1 MVDSP
6 DRHSGDPAD
15 WLPRL
20 AELAHDAGRPLAVVA
35 TVTRIPHGWAGA
47 AAVIGN
53 AVPRLTT
60 TLTNT
65 RAAGPDSADRPL
77 TRNPLTRNPPTRNR
91 GRKVTVL
98 RLARSELKRMTGGL
112 LPKLTILALAL
123 VPLLYGAVYLY
134 ANWDPYGKLNQI
146 DAALVVQDSGA
157 ASADGTRLEAGRKVA
172 ESLVEGHVFNWKTVA
187 STEEADQGVSNGT
200 YAFALKIPQDFSA
213 NLVSPGSFDAAN
225 QAMLNVTTND
235 ANNYLLSTIV
245 DKLTTA
251 VHTRSPR
258 RWARRPPTSSSPDSA
273 PSIPRCSRPP
283 TAPAGLADGVARLH
297 DGTVTLHRAPAS
309 STPAP
314 PSSTTARSS
323 SGTAPRP
330 QRRGR
335 PAQQRPHPAQGQDG
349 GPARRRPTA
358 GRRRRPGGGRQRRAQ
373 HPDAGRPGQLAA
385 AQQAAQQAAA
395 QGQRGRV
402 VASTSRLVA
411 TGVLSQEQA
420 DKVVADVDATPAPP
434 AAPSPAA
441 AASAAKLQAA
451 AAQVQKL
458 ADGAAA
464 VSAGASQLA
473 GAAPALSDAVA
484 KASAGA
490 DQLAGGSAA
499 LAAGQQNAVDGAG
512 KLVQGAQKL
521 DDGAAQLES
530 GAAKASDGAGT
541 LAGELAQGAGKVP
554 NPDDAQKNS
563 LSKVMADPVAVSNVS
578 QAKAGSYGAGLAPFF
593 LTLALWIGIFMLVQA
608 MRPVTQR
615 ALASNAPAW
624 KIAAGGWLP
633 FLAVSAV
640 QASLLTLVVD
650 VGLGLDP
657 AHPVLMW
664 FLMLAAAMAFSAIIQ
679 GVVALLGSPGKLVVL
694 ILLVLQLV
702 SSGGTFPW
710 QTTPEPLHVVHQI
723 LPMGYVVSGMR
734 HLIYGADL
742 AIILPTMLGLVGY
755 TLLGLAMSTVAV
767 RKNKYWTLKT
777 LKPEI
782 AV

>member
-1 MVDSP
+1 
-6 DRHSGDPAD
+6 
-15 WLPRL
+15 
-20 AELAHDAGRPLAVVA
+20 
-35 TVTRIPHGWAGA
+35 
-47 AAVIGN
+47 
-53 AVPRLTT
+53 
-60 TLTNT
+60 
-65 RAAGPDSADRPL
+65 
-77 TRNPLTRNPPTRNR
+77 
-91 GRKVTVL
+91 VL

-157 ASADGTRLEAGRKVA
+157 AAADGTRLEAGRKVA
-172 ESLVEGHVFNWKTVA
+172 ESLVDGHIFNWKTVA

-200 YAFALKIPQDFSA
+200 YAFALKIPEDFSA

-251 VHTRSPR
+251 VHTTV
-258 RWARRPPTSSSPDSA
+258 AKEVGEE
-273 PSIPRCSRPP
+273 
-283 TAPAGLADGVARLH
+283 TANQLLTGFGTIHTQMLKASDGAGQLADGVARLH
-297 DGTVTLHRAPAS
+297 DGTVTLHQGTGELKNGATELYNGEVKLRDGAAS
-309 STPAP
+309 LSAG
-314 PSSTTARSS
+314 AGQLS
-323 SGTAPRP
+323 SGLTQLKDKTAALPADA
-330 QRRGR
+330 QRLADGA
-335 PAQQRPHPAQGQDG
+335 AQVAAGNAALNAQVQ
-349 GPARRRPTA
+349 AI
-358 GRRRRPGGGRQRRAQ
+358 
-373 HPDAGRPGQLAA
+373 PGQVAA
-385 AQQAAQQAAA
+385 AEQAAQQAAA
-395 QGQRGRV
+395 QAQRSRV

-411 TGVLSQEQA
+411 AGVLSQDQA
-420 DKVVADVDATPAPP
+420 DKVVADVDATAAPP
-434 AAPSPAA
+434 AASA
-441 AASAAKLQAA
+441 AASASGAKLQAA

-458 ADGAAA
+458 ADGSAA

-499 LAAGQQNAVDGAG
+499 LAAGHQNAVDGAG
-512 KLVQGAQKL
+512 RLVQGAQKL
-521 DDGAAQLES
+521 DGGAAQLES

-541 LAGELAQGAGKVP
+541 LASELAKGAGQVP
-554 NPDDAQKNS
+554 NPDDAQKDS
-563 LSKVMADPVAVSNVS
+563 LSKVMADPVAVSKVS

-742 AIILPTMLGLVGY
+742 ALILPTVLGLVGY

>member
-1 MVDSP
+1 M
-6 DRHSGDPAD
+6 
-15 WLPRL
+15 
-20 AELAHDAGRPLAVVA
+20 
-35 TVTRIPHGWAGA
+35 
-47 AAVIGN
+47 
-53 AVPRLTT
+53 
-60 TLTNT
+60 
-65 RAAGPDSADRPL
+65 
-77 TRNPLTRNPPTRNR
+77 
-91 GRKVTVL
+91 TVL

-134 ANWDPYGKLNQI
+134 ANWDPYGKLNQV

-172 ESLVEGHVFNWKTVA
+172 ESLVDGHVFNWKTVA

-200 YAFALKIPQDFSA
+200 YAFALKIPKDFSA

-251 VHTRSPR
+251 VHTTV
-258 RWARRPPTSSSPDSA
+258 AKEVGEE
-273 PSIPRCSRPP
+273 
-283 TAPAGLADGVARLH
+283 TANQLLTGFGTIHTQMLKASDGAGQLADGVSRLH
-297 DGTVTLHRAPAS
+297 DGTVTLHQGTGELKSGATELYNGEVKLGDGATSLSAGAGQLSGGLTQLKDKTAALPAN
-309 STPAP
+309 
-314 PSSTTARSS
+314 
-323 SGTAPRP
+323 
-330 QRRGR
+330 
-335 PAQQRPHPAQGQDG
+335 AQQLADGAAQV
-349 GPARRRPTA
+349 AA
-358 GRRRRPGGGRQRRAQ
+358 GNAALNAQ
-373 HPDAGRPGQLAA
+373 VQAIPGQLAA
-385 AQQAAQQAAA
+385 AEQAAQQAAA
-395 QGQRGRV
+395 QGQRSRV

-411 TGVLSQEQA
+411 AGVLSQEQA

-434 AAPSPAA
+434 AATGSASA
-441 AASAAKLQAA
+441 SSAAKLQAA

-458 ADGAAA
+458 ADGSAA
-464 VSAGASQLA
+464 VSDGASQLA

-490 DQLAGGSAA
+490 DQLAGGAAA

-512 KLVQGAQKL
+512 RLLQGAQKL

-530 GAAKASDGAGT
+530 GAATASDGAGT
-541 LAGELAQGAGKVP
+541 LAAELARGAGKVP
-554 NPDDAQKNS
+554 NPDDAQKDS

-608 MRPVTQR
+608 MRPVTLR

-624 KIAAGGWLP
+624 KIAVGGWLP

>member
-1 MVDSP
+1 M
-6 DRHSGDPAD
+6 
-15 WLPRL
+15 
-20 AELAHDAGRPLAVVA
+20 
-35 TVTRIPHGWAGA
+35 
-47 AAVIGN
+47 
-53 AVPRLTT
+53 
-60 TLTNT
+60 
-65 RAAGPDSADRPL
+65 
-77 TRNPLTRNPPTRNR
+77 
-91 GRKVTVL
+91 TVL

-172 ESLVEGHVFNWKTVA
+172 ESLVDGHVFNWKTVA

-251 VHTRSPR
+251 VHTTV
-258 RWARRPPTSSSPDSA
+258 AKEVGEE
-273 PSIPRCSRPP
+273 
-283 TAPAGLADGVARLH
+283 TANQLLTGFGTIHTQMLKASDGAGQLADGVARLH
-297 DGTVTLHRAPAS
+297 DGTVALHQGTGELKSGATELYNGEVKLRDGATS
-309 STPAP
+309 LSTGAGQL
-314 PSSTTARSS
+314 S
-323 SGTAPRP
+323 SGLTLLKDKTAALPAD
-330 QRRGR
+330 
-335 PAQQRPHPAQGQDG
+335 AQQLADGAAQV
-349 GPARRRPTA
+349 AA
-358 GRRRRPGGGRQRRAQ
+358 GNAALNAAFNNTVQAI
-373 HPDAGRPGQLAA
+373 PGQVAA
-385 AQQAAQQAAA
+385 AQQAAQQA
-395 QGQRGRV
+395 QRARV
-402 VASTSRLVA
+402 VASTTRLVA
-411 TGVLSQEQA
+411 AGVLSQEQA
-420 DKVVADVDATPAPP
+420 DKVVADVDATTAPP
-434 AAPSPAA
+434 AGSAEAS
-441 AASAAKLQAA
+441 ASAAKLQAA

-458 ADGAAA
+458 ADGSAA

-473 GAAPALSDAVA
+473 GAAPALSGAVA

-490 DQLAGGSAA
+490 DQLAAGSAA

-530 GAAKASDGAGT
+530 GAATASDGAGT
-541 LAGELAQGAGKVP
+541 LATELAQGAGKVP
-554 NPDDAQKNS
+554 NPDDAQKDS
-563 LSKVMADPVAVSNVS
+563 LSRVMADPVAVSNVS